1 MNNLEKILYHTLL
14 YKRMFSKFGQGFLS
28 GFKSFF
34 TKEKVLILC
43 IFLVLLWALTNY
55 SSNKTTVVD
64 KMSTGETMEPVE
76 GEPKPDDIQP
86 SSGNT
91 PAGYSV
97 KETAQPSDL
106 LPQDENSKFKE
117 LNPASMNKG
126 DLLMPDLLDA
136 GKHLGMQSS
145 VLRNASQSIRPDIP
159 IPKQETGPWNKS
171 TIEPDQFQV
180 QMDIGQ

>member
-14 YKRMFSKFGQGFLS
+14 YKQMFSKFGQGFLS

-55 SSNKTTVVD
+55 ASNKTVVVD
-64 KMSTGETMEPVE
+64 KMSTGESMEPVE
-76 GEPKPDDIQP
+76 GEQATPEVKP
-86 SSGNT
+86 SSGDS

-136 GKHLGMQSS
+136 GKHLGMQSQ
-145 VLRNASQSIRPDIP
+145 VLRNASQSLRPDIP

-171 TIEPDQFQV
+171 TIEPDQYQV
-180 QMDIGQ
+180 QMEIGQ